1 MFLGVFLKE
10 GSHFQ
15 LFFETLLENKPK
27 NNICFG
33 LKILKLDNMLSIRY
47 RMIWSH
53 HVPNVKQR
61 IRWY

>member
-1 MFLGVFLKE
+1 MFLGVSLKE
-10 GSHFQ
+10 GSYFQ

-27 NNICFG
+27 NNIYFC
-33 LKILKLDNMLSIRY
+33 LKILKLHNMLSIRY